1 MLNQVLGYGQVR
13 QLALKSEVVEYDQ
26 TVGGM
31 DVWVAIR
38 HDSSGQVRGQRVLSL
53 APSAAIRAVAD
64 QQIPIHDWNC
74 VEQDLAWFGAH
85 GARLTDD
92 DRADLY
98 KMGYTRE
105 GIAERMRDGQTIPGM
120 NGN

>member
-38 HDSSGQVRGQRVLSL
+38 RDSSGQVRGQRVLSL
-53 APSAAIRAVAD
+53 APSATVRAVAD
-64 QQIPIHDWNC
+64 Q
-74 VEQDLAWFGAH
+74 AGA
-85 GARLTDD
+85 
-92 DRADLY
+92 Y
-98 KMGYTRE
+98 S
-105 GIAERMRDGQTIPGM
+105 
-120 NGN
+120 